1 MNARRTFAHPDGGW
15 SAVAVHVA
23 AAEAGKEGFYVTLFP
38 EGKAQVVFVRPQQLA
53 QLVDMAGSSQATD
66 AQLWD
71 VLAKIPLEPLLPNR
85 ALAAKLRALL
95 VDCATPIRE
104 EIRVHLERRP
114 PPPPEPAQPAPGDD
128 ETQPEP
134 PPPIVPKAL

>member
-1 MNARRTFAHPDGGW
+1 MNARRTVAHPEGGW
-15 SAVAVHVA
+15 SAVAVNVC

-38 EGKAQVVFVRPQQLA
+38 EGKAQVVFVRPQQLS
-53 QLVDMAGSSQATD
+53 QLVDMAASSQATD
-66 AQLWD
+66 AQFWD

-95 VDCATPIRE
+95 VDLATPIRE
-104 EIRVHLERRP
+104 EIRVHMERRP
-114 PPPPEPAQPAPGDD
+114 PTPPEPAPAAEG